1 MPNDRLTEHQPVA
14 SRIRQTNHL
23 AFALMTSVLVVF
35 LIPDRA
41 ECEET
46 SADLA
51 NATEHLQRGRYEEA
65 AEAFEEIVES
75 TEDATKAEA
84 IIGLSRALESQG
96 QYKQAVT
103 QLTDATTPSPAIL
116 AETAR
121 LQFTIGRIEEAA
133 ASCEAALKADADQP
147 LAHLVLAWL
156 STEAGDLKKANEAFR
171 WFVRF
176 YNRKQPTDAE
186 TLLLIADGA
195 GEYAR
200 WNSNSSIFNFIIN
213 TLCVDALK
221 DDPQSWQTHLASGA
235 LLLEK
240 YNRGQAIPDLK
251 KALEINPRAVS
262 VIVALGEA
270 ALQKHDVDAALTY
283 AEQALNVQDNYVPML
298 RLMADIALNKHS
310 PDAAMLALQ
319 EARKTNPF
327 DAKTLGRLAAAH
339 YILDV
344 QPGGE
349 SDKRLTALLANLD
362 AIEEASLENPSRL
375 EQLVIDV
382 AARNPKPG
390 VFLNAFASVLESRR
404 KYAMAEKLYQHAIRV
419 MPQLSQPK
427 TSLGMLYMQTGRS
440 DQAKQLLDEAFK
452 ADPYHVRVSNM
463 RKVLGVLSS
472 YETIT
477 TDHFVIRVD
486 SQEDKILGEYMA
498 EYLEE
503 VYPELVELYG
513 YEPPQRS
520 VFEIYNNAKGLSAH
534 QWFSARMVGL
544 PWIQTIGA
552 STGMM
557 VALASPTASP
567 QPYNWARV
575 VKHEFVHVLTLQQTH
590 FNIPH
595 WFTEALAVTSEDI
608 KRPAEWNRMLLDRV
622 PRDEL
627 WSLDELTGIFV
638 RPETPADW
646 QFAYCQ
652 SRLYAQYM
660 IETFGKETISSMLDL
675 YRKNVRTNDAIPQVF
690 DMTAE
695 EFDNGYREFLKRIV
709 EEELDG
715 SATEAPKSIV
725 DIEKEFNAN
734 PENAATLAA
743 FADAMFKAKRR
754 RQARALAEQALE
766 KNSREPLAAVVLA
779 ELELLAR
786 DVDEAVAILEAALD
800 EQEPNARVLG
810 LLAKLRLLQA
820 QPEEAAR
827 LYELG
832 RAKFQIDQSWLPQSG
847 EWLKGLAAAY
857 IQLGEDDKLKNVLE
871 SIANLDGDNPVVRRK
886 LAQLADDRGDVVDA
900 GRWAKEALHID
911 VTDPETHRILAKLH
925 DHEGRAKKAA
935 RERKIAEM
943 LEAESPE

>member
-1 MPNDRLTEHQPVA
+1 MDGRFL
-14 SRIRQTNHL
+14 
-23 AFALMTSVLVVF
+23 SVPRVVVF
-35 LIPDRA
+35 FVA
-41 ECEET
+41 VFAT
-46 SADLA
+46 SLPAADLA
-51 NATEHLQRGRYEEA
+51 RADETSDLADATEHLQRGRYEEA
-65 AEAFEEIVES
+65 AEAFTEILN
-75 TEDATKAEA
+75 TENEDTSSAA

-96 QYKQAVT
+96 EYKESITRLTEIAKPTPAV
-103 QLTDATTPSPAIL
+103 L
-116 AETAR
+116 AEAAR
-121 LQFTIGRIEEAA
+121 LQFTIGRLEEAA
-133 ASCEAALKADADQP
+133 ASCEAALKADADQAM
-147 LAHLVLAWL
+147 AHLVLAWL

-176 YNRKQPTDAE
+176 YNRKQSTDAE
-186 TLLLIADGA
+186 TLLLIAEGA
-195 GEYAR
+195 GEFAR

-221 DDPQSWQTHLASGA
+221 DDPLSWQTHLASGS

-240 YNRGQAIPDLK
+240 YNRAQAIPDLK
-251 KALEINPRAVS
+251 KALEINPRAVA

-270 ALQKHDVDAALTY
+270 ALQKHDIDAALTY
-283 AEQALNVQDNYVPML
+283 AEQALNVQANYVPTL

-310 PDAAMLALQ
+310 PDAALLALE

-327 DAKTLGRLAAAH
+327 DSETLGRLAATF
-339 YILDV
+339 YLLDV

-349 SDKRLTALLANLD
+349 ADERLIDLLANLD
-362 AIEEASLENPSRL
+362 AIDQAGLTEPSRL
-375 EQLVIDV
+375 EKLVINV
-382 AARNPKPG
+382 ANRNAKPG
-390 VFLNAFASVLESRR
+390 AFLNAFASALESRR

-463 RKVLGVLSS
+463 RKVLGVLSG

-595 WFTEALAVTSEDI
+595 WFTEALAVTSEGI
-608 KRPAEWNRMLLDRV
+608 ERPAEWNRMLLERV
-622 PRDEL
+622 PRGEL

-660 IETFGKETISSMLDL
+660 IEKFGKETISEMLDL

-690 DMTAE
+690 DKTAE
-695 EFDNGYREFLKRIV
+695 EFDEGYREFLKRIV
-709 EEELDG
+709 EEELGG
-715 SATEAPKSIV
+715 SAIEASKSIA
-725 DIEKEFNAN
+725 DLEKEFNAD
-734 PENAATLAA
+734 PENAATMAA
-743 FADAMFKAKRR
+743 FADALFKAKRR
-754 RQARALAEQALE
+754 RQARELAEQALE
-766 KNSREPLAAVVLA
+766 KNPREPLAAVVLA

-786 DVDEAVAILEAALD
+786 DVDEAVAFLEAAFD

-832 RAKFQIDQSWLPQSG
+832 RTKFKIDQSYLPQSG

-886 LAQLADDRGDVVDA
+886 LAQLADDKGNVVEA
-900 GRWAKEALHID
+900 GRWAKEALQID

-925 DHEGRAKKAA
+925 DHEGRTEKAA
-935 RERKIAEM
+935 REREIAEM

>member
-1 MPNDRLTEHQPVA
+1 MDVRILSDTRIVA
-14 SRIRQTNHL
+14 LCIAVFITLVSAVDL
-23 AFALMTSVLVVF
+23 A
-35 LIPDRA
+35 RA
-41 ECEET
+41 DET
-46 SADLA
+46 SKLAD
-51 NATEHLQRGRYEEA
+51 ATEHLQRGRYEEA
-65 AEAFEEIVES
+65 AEAFTEIVES
-75 TEDATKAEA
+75 AKDDAKAAA
-84 IIGLSRALESQG
+84 IIGLSRSLESQG
-96 QYKQAVT
+96 EYKEAIT
-103 QLTDATTPSPAIL
+103 RLTEIAKPSPAVL
-116 AETAR
+116 AEAAR
-121 LQFTIGRIEEAA
+121 LQFAIGRLEEAA

-156 STEAGDLKKANEAFR
+156 STEAGGLKKANEAFR

-186 TLLLIADGA
+186 TLLLIAEGA
-195 GEYAR
+195 GEFAR
-200 WNSNSSIFNFIIN
+200 WNSNSSIFTFIIN

-221 DDPQSWQTHLASGA
+221 DDPLSWQTHLASGS

-240 YNRGQAIPDLK
+240 YNRAQAIPDLK
-251 KALEINPRAVS
+251 KALEINPRAVA

-270 ALQKHDVDAALTY
+270 SLQKHDIDAALTY
-283 AEQALNVQDNYVPML
+283 AEQALNVQPNYVPTL

-310 PDAAMLALQ
+310 PDAALLALE

-327 DAKTLGRLAAAH
+327 DSETLGRLAATF
-339 YILDV
+339 YLLDV

-349 SDKRLTALLANLD
+349 ADDRLIDLLANLHAVD
-362 AIEEASLENPSRL
+362 QAGLTELSRL
-375 EQLVIDV
+375 EKLVTEV
-382 AARNPKPG
+382 ATRNSKPG
-390 VFLNAFASVLESRR
+390 VFLNAFASTLESRR
-404 KYAMAEKLYQHAIRV
+404 KYAMSEKLYQHAIRV
-419 MPQLSQPK
+419 MPQLSEPK

-463 RKVLGVLSS
+463 RKVLGVLSG

-498 EYLEE
+498 EYLEQ

-567 QPYNWARV
+567 KPYNWARV

-595 WFTEALAVTSEDI
+595 WFTEALAVTSEGI
-608 KRPAEWNRMLLDRV
+608 ERPAEWNRMLLERV
-622 PRDEL
+622 PRGEL

-638 RPETPADW
+638 RPETSADW

-660 IETFGKETISSMLDL
+660 IETFGKETISEMLDL

-695 EFDNGYREFLKRIV
+695 EFDEGYRDFLKQIV
-709 EEELDG
+709 EEELGG
-715 SATEAPKSIV
+715 SAIEAPKSIA
-725 DIEKEFNAN
+725 DLEKEFNAD
-734 PENAATLAA
+734 PENAATMAA
-743 FADAMFKAKRR
+743 FADALFKAKRR
-754 RQARALAEQALE
+754 RQARELAEQALE
-766 KNSREPLAAVVLA
+766 KNPREPLAAVVLA

-786 DVDEAVAILEAALD
+786 DVDEAVAFLEVAFD
-800 EQEPNARVLG
+800 EEKPNARVLG

-820 QPEEAAR
+820 QPEKAAR

-832 RAKFQIDQSWLPQSG
+832 RMKFKIDQSYLPQSG
-847 EWLKGLAAAY
+847 EWLQGLAAAY
-857 IQLGEDDKLKNVLE
+857 IQLGEDEKLTNVLE

-886 LAQLADDRGDVVDA
+886 LAQLADDKGNVLEA
-900 GRWAKEALHID
+900 GRWAKEALQID
-911 VTDPETHRILAKLH
+911 VTDPESHRILAKLH
-925 DHEGRAKKAA
+925 DHKGRTEKAA
-935 RERKIAEM
+935 REREIAEM

>member
-1 MPNDRLTEHQPVA
+1 
-14 SRIRQTNHL
+14 
-23 AFALMTSVLVVF
+23 MTSVLVLF

-41 ECEET
+41 ECEDT

-65 AEAFEEIVES
+65 AEAFTKIVE
-75 TEDATKAEA
+75 TANDDTKAAA
-84 IIGLSRALESQG
+84 IVGLSRSLENQG
-96 QYKQAVT
+96 QYKDAIT
-103 QLTDATTPSPAIL
+103 RLTEVAKPSPDIL
-116 AETAR
+116 AEAAR
-121 LQFTIGRIEEAA
+121 LQFTIGRLEESA

-156 STEAGDLKKANEAFR
+156 RTEAGDLKKANEAFR

-176 YNRKQPTDAE
+176 YNRKQPADAE
-186 TLLLIADGA
+186 TLLLIAEGA

-221 DDPQSWQTHLASGA
+221 DDPLSWQTHLASGS

-270 ALQKHDVDAALTY
+270 ALQKHDVNAALTY

-319 EARKTNPF
+319 KAQKTNPF
-327 DAKTLGRLAAAH
+327 DPEILGRMAASH
-339 YILDV
+339 YLLDV

-349 SDKRLTALLANLD
+349 ADKRLTSLLANLD
-362 AIEEASLENPSRL
+362 AIEEASLDKPSRL

-382 AARNPKPG
+382 ATRNPKPG
-390 VFLNAFASVLESRR
+390 VFLNAFANALESQR

-463 RKVLGVLSS
+463 RKVLGVLSN

-477 TDHFVIRVD
+477 TEHFVIRVD
-486 SQEDKILGEYMA
+486 SQADRILGEYMA

-503 VYPELVELYG
+503 VYPELVKLYG

-520 VFEIYNNAKGLSAH
+520 VFEIYNNAKGLTAH

-595 WFTEALAVTSEDI
+595 WFTEALAVTSEGI
-608 KRPAEWNRMLLDRV
+608 QRPAEWNRMLLDRV
-622 PRDEL
+622 PRGEL

-660 IETFGKETISSMLDL
+660 IETFGEETISEMLGL

-695 EFDNGYREFLKRIV
+695 EFDAGYRDFLNRIV
-709 EEELDG
+709 EEELGG
-715 SATEAPKSIV
+715 SAIDAPKSIA
-725 DIEKEFNAN
+725 DIEKEFNAKPDN
-734 PENAATLAA
+734 PSAMAA
-743 FADAMFKAKRR
+743 FADALFKAKRR

-766 KNSREPLAAVVLA
+766 KNPREPQAAIVLA
-779 ELELLAR
+779 ELELLGR
-786 DVDEAVAILEAALD
+786 DVDAAVIFLEAAFD
-800 EQEPNARVLG
+800 EENPNDRVLG
-810 LLAKLRLLQA
+810 LLAKLRLMQA

-832 RAKFQIDQSWLPQSG
+832 RAKFKIDQAYLPQSG

-857 IQLGEDDKLKNVLE
+857 IQLGEDTKLKGVLE

-886 LAQLADDRGDVVDA
+886 LAQLADDQGNVVEA
-900 GRWAKEALHID
+900 GRWAKEALQID

-925 DHEGRAKKAA
+925 AQEGRNKQAA
-935 RERKIAEM
+935 REREIAES
-943 LEAESPE
+943 LEADSAEE

>member
-1 MPNDRLTEHQPVA
+1 MDVRILSVTRIVA
-14 SRIRQTNHL
+14 FFVAVFASSLSAVDLARAAETSHL
-23 AFALMTSVLVVF
+23 A
-35 LIPDRA
+35 D
-41 ECEET
+41 
-46 SADLA
+46 
-51 NATEHLQRGRYEEA
+51 ATEHLQRGRYEEA
-65 AEAFEEIVES
+65 TEAFTKIVES
-75 TEDATKAEA
+75 ENDDTKSDA
-84 IIGLSRALESQG
+84 IIGLSRSLESQG
-96 QYKQAVT
+96 EYKDAITRLTEMAKPTPAV
-103 QLTDATTPSPAIL
+103 L
-116 AETAR
+116 AEAAR
-121 LQFTIGRIEEAA
+121 LQFAIGRLEEAA

-176 YNRKQPTDAE
+176 YNRQQPTDAE
-186 TLLLIADGA
+186 TLLLIAEGA
-195 GEYAR
+195 GQYAR

-221 DDPQSWQTHLASGA
+221 EDPLSWQTHLASGS

-240 YNRGQAIPDLK
+240 YNRAQAIPDLK
-251 KALEINPRAVS
+251 KALEINPRAVA

-270 ALQKHDVDAALTY
+270 ALQKHDIDAALTY
-283 AEQALNVQDNYVPML
+283 AEQALNVQANYVPTL

-310 PDAAMLALQ
+310 PDAALLALD

-327 DAKTLGRLAAAH
+327 DSETLGRLAAT
-339 YILDV
+339 YYLLDV
-344 QPGGE
+344 QPGG
-349 SDKRLTALLANLD
+349 DADQRLIELLANLD
-362 AIEEASLENPSRL
+362 ATDQAGLTEPSRL
-375 EQLVIDV
+375 EELVINI
-382 AARNPKPG
+382 ANRNAKPG
-390 VFLNAFASVLESRR
+390 VFLNTFANALESRR

-463 RKVLGVLSS
+463 RKVLGVLSG

-595 WFTEALAVTSEDI
+595 WFTEALAVTSEGI
-608 KRPAEWNRMLLDRV
+608 ERPAEWNRMLLERV
-622 PRDEL
+622 PRGDL

-660 IETFGKETISSMLDL
+660 IETFGKETISEMLDL

-695 EFDNGYREFLKRIV
+695 EFDEGYRDFLKRIV
-709 EEELDG
+709 EEELGG
-715 SATEAPKSIV
+715 SAIEAPKSIA
-725 DIEKEFNAN
+725 DLEKEFNADS
-734 PENAATLAA
+734 ENAATMAA
-743 FADAMFKAKRR
+743 FADALFKAKRR
-754 RQARALAEQALE
+754 RQARELAEQALE
-766 KNSREPLAAVVLA
+766 MNPREPLAAVVLA

-786 DVDEAVAILEAALD
+786 DVDEAVEFLEAAFD
-800 EQEPNARVLG
+800 EEKPNARVLG

-820 QPEEAAR
+820 QPKEAAR

-832 RAKFQIDQSWLPQSG
+832 RTKFKIDQSYLPQSG

-886 LAQLADDRGDVVDA
+886 LAQLADDKGNVVEA
-900 GRWAKEALHID
+900 GRWAKEALQID

-925 DHEGRAKKAA
+925 DHEGRTEKAA
-935 RERKIAEM
+935 REREIAET

>member
-1 MPNDRLTEHQPVA
+1 MLTISA
-14 SRIRQTNHL
+14 L
-23 AFALMTSVLVVF
+23 AALLV
-35 LIPDRA
+35 PPRA
-41 ECEET
+41 ISDDGSEL
-46 SADLA
+46 S

-65 AEAFEEIVES
+65 AEAF
-75 TEDATKAEA
+75 TEVLNSENEDTNSAA

-96 QYKQAVT
+96 KLKDAIT
-103 QLTDATTPSPAIL
+103 RLTEMAKPSPAVL
-116 AETAR
+116 AEAAR
-121 LQFTIGRIEEAA
+121 LQFTIGRLEEAA
-133 ASCEAALKADADQP
+133 ASCEAALKADADRP

-156 STEAGDLKKANEAFR
+156 STESGDLKKANEAFR

-186 TLLLIADGA
+186 TLLLIAEGA

-221 DDPQSWQTHLASGA
+221 DDPLSWQTHLASGS

-240 YNRGQAIPDLK
+240 YNRAQAIPDLK
-251 KALEINPRAVS
+251 KALEINPRAVA

-270 ALQKHDVDAALTY
+270 ALQKHDIDAALKY
-283 AEQALNVQDNYVPML
+283 AEQALNVQANYVPTL

-310 PDAAMLALQ
+310 PDAALLALE
-319 EARKTNPF
+319 EARKSNPF
-327 DAKTLGRLAAAH
+327 DSKTLGRLAAT
-339 YILDV
+339 YYLLDV

-349 SDKRLTALLANLD
+349 ADQRLTELLANLD
-362 AIEEASLENPSRL
+362 ATEQAGLNALSRL
-375 EQLVIDV
+375 EKLVTEV
-382 AARNPKPG
+382 ANRNAKPG
-390 VFLNAFASVLESRR
+390 VFLNAFANALESRR

-463 RKVLGVLSS
+463 RKVLGVLSG

-486 SQEDKILGEYMA
+486 SKEDKILGEYMA

-595 WFTEALAVTSEDI
+595 WFTEALAVTSEGI
-608 KRPAEWNRMLLDRV
+608 ERPAEWNRMLLERV
-622 PRDEL
+622 PRGDL

-690 DMTAE
+690 EMTAE
-695 EFDNGYREFLKRIV
+695 EFDNGYRDFLKRIV
-709 EEELDG
+709 EEELGG
-715 SATEAPKSIV
+715 SSLEAPKSIA
-725 DIEKEFNAN
+725 DLEKEFNAA
-734 PENAATLAA
+734 PENAATVAA
-743 FADAMFKAKRR
+743 FADALFKAKRR
-754 RQARALAEQALE
+754 RQARTLAQQALE
-766 KNSREPLAAVVLA
+766 RNPREPLAAVVLA

-786 DVDEAVAILEAALD
+786 DVDEAVAILEAAFD
-800 EQEPNARVLG
+800 EEEPNARVLG

-832 RAKFQIDQSWLPQSG
+832 RTKFKIDQSYLPQSG

-857 IQLGEDDKLKNVLE
+857 IQLGDDARLKNVLE

-886 LAQLADDRGDVVDA
+886 LAQLADDKGNIVEA
-900 GRWAKEALHID
+900 GRWAKEALQID

-925 DHEGRAKKAA
+925 DHEGRNEKAA
-935 RERKIAEM
+935 REREIAEM
-943 LEAESPE
+943 LETEAPE

>member
-1 MPNDRLTEHQPVA
+1 MNSLTEQNPVA
-14 SRIRQTNHL
+14 FRIGQLRHL
-23 AFALMTSVLVVF
+23 STLFAALAAGLVVAT
-35 LIPDRA
+35 DQARSD
-41 ECEET
+41 ET
-46 SADLA
+46 SELADA
-51 NATEHLQRGRYEEA
+51 MEHLQRGRYEEA
-65 AEAFEEIVES
+65 AEAFTEVLS
-75 TEDATKAEA
+75 TKNEDTSSVAV
-84 IIGLSRALESQG
+84 IGLSRALENQG
-96 QYKQAVT
+96 EYKDAIT
-103 QLTDATTPSPAIL
+103 RLTEIAKPSAEVL
-116 AETAR
+116 AEAAR
-121 LQFTIGRIEEAA
+121 LQLAIGRLEESA

-147 LAHLVLAWL
+147 LAHLVLARL
-156 STEAGDLKKANEAFR
+156 STEFGDIKMAGEEFR
-171 WFVRF
+171 WFVRY

-186 TLLLIADGA
+186 TLLLIAEGA

-213 TLCVDALK
+213 TLCADALK
-221 DDPQSWQTHLASGA
+221 DDPLSWQTHQASGS

-240 YNRGQAIPDLK
+240 YNRAQAIPDLK

-270 ALQKHDVDAALTY
+270 ALQKHDIDAALTY
-283 AEQALNVQDNYVPML
+283 AEQALNVQPNYVPTL
-298 RLMADIALNKHS
+298 RLMADIALNKHA
-310 PDAAMLALQ
+310 PDAALLALE

-327 DAKTLGRLAAAH
+327 DSKTLGRLAAV
-339 YILDV
+339 YYLQDV
-344 QPGGE
+344 QAGCE
-349 SDKRLTALLANLD
+349 ADERLVALLANLD
-362 AIEEASLENPSRL
+362 AIQEAAIEGSSRL

-382 AARNPKPG
+382 ASRNPNPG
-390 VFLNAFASVLESRR
+390 VFLNAFASMLESRR
-404 KYAMAEKLYQHAIRV
+404 KYAMAEQLYQHAIRV
-419 MPQLSQPK
+419 MPELSQPK

-440 DQAKQLLDEAFK
+440 VQAKQLLDEAFK

-463 RKVLGVLSS
+463 RKVLGVLSN

-486 SQEDKILGEYMA
+486 SQADQILGEYMA

-520 VFEIYNNAKGLSAH
+520 VFEIYNNAKGLTAH

-595 WFTEALAVTSEDI
+595 WFTEALAVTSEGI
-608 KRPAEWNRMLLDRV
+608 QRPAKWNRMLLDRV
-622 PRDEL
+622 PRGEL
-627 WSLDELTGIFV
+627 WSLDELTGVFV

-660 IETFGKETISSMLDL
+660 IETFGKETIGKMLDL

-695 EFDNGYREFLKRIV
+695 EFDKGYREFLNRIV
-709 EEELDG
+709 EDELGG
-715 SATEAPKSIV
+715 SITVAPKSIA
-725 DIEKEFNAN
+725 DLEKEFNAAPN
-734 PENAATLAA
+734 DPSTMAA
-743 FADAMFKAKRR
+743 FADALFKAKRR
-754 RQARALAEQALE
+754 RQARELAEQALE
-766 KNSREPLAAVVLA
+766 KNPREPLAAVVLA

-786 DVDEAVAILEAALD
+786 ELDDAAAFLEAAFD
-800 EQEPNARVLG
+800 EEEPNAHVLG
-810 LLAKLRLLQA
+810 LLAKLRLMQG
-820 QPEEAAR
+820 QPAEAAK

-832 RAKFQIDQSWLPQSG
+832 RTKFKIDQSYLPQSG

-857 IQLGEDDKLKNVLE
+857 IQLGEDDKLKSVLE
-871 SIANLDGDNPVVRRK
+871 AIANLDGDNPTVRQK
-886 LAQLADDRGDVVDA
+886 LAQLADDKGDVAEA
-900 GRWAKEALHID
+900 GRWAKEALQID
-911 VTDPETHRILAKLH
+911 VTDPETHRILARLH
-925 DHEGRAKKAA
+925 DQEGRSDKAV
-935 RERKIAEM
+935 REREIAEQ
-943 LEAESPE
+943 LEAESSE

>member
-1 MPNDRLTEHQPVA
+1 MA
-14 SRIRQTNHL
+14 SRIRKTSHL
-23 AFALMTSVLVVF
+23 AVALIIFALALL

-41 ECEET
+41 ECEDT
-46 SADLA
+46 SADLS

-65 AEAFEEIVES
+65 AEAFTKIVES
-75 TEDATKAEA
+75 ANDDTKAAA
-84 IIGLSRALESQG
+84 IIGLSRSLENQG
-96 QYKQAVT
+96 QYKDAIT
-103 QLTDATTPSPAIL
+103 RLTEVARPSPDIL
-116 AETAR
+116 AEAAR
-121 LQFTIGRIEEAA
+121 LQFTIGRLEESA

-171 WFVRF
+171 WFVRL
-176 YNRKQPTDAE
+176 YNRKQPADAE
-186 TLLLIADGA
+186 TLLLIAEGA

-221 DDPQSWQTHLASGA
+221 DDPLSWQTHLASGS

-319 EARKTNPF
+319 EAQKTNPF
-327 DAKTLGRLAAAH
+327 DPEILGRMAASH
-339 YILDV
+339 YLLDV

-349 SDKRLTALLANLD
+349 ADERLTSLLANLD
-362 AIEEASLENPSRL
+362 AFEEASLDKPSRL
-375 EQLVIDV
+375 EKLVIDV
-382 AARNPKPG
+382 ATRNPKPG
-390 VFLNAFASVLESRR
+390 VFLNAFANALESQR

-463 RKVLGVLSS
+463 RKVLGVLSK

-477 TDHFVIRVD
+477 TEHFVIRVD
-486 SQEDKILGEYMA
+486 SQADKILGEYMA

-503 VYPELVELYG
+503 VYPELVALYG

-520 VFEIYNNAKGLSAH
+520 VFEIYNNAKGLTAH

-595 WFTEALAVTSEDI
+595 WFTEALSVTSEGI
-608 KRPAEWNRMLLDRV
+608 QRPAEWNRMLLDRV
-622 PRDEL
+622 PRGEL

-638 RPETPADW
+638 RPESPADW

-660 IETFGKETISSMLDL
+660 IETFGEETISEMLGL

-695 EFDNGYREFLKRIV
+695 EFDAGYRDFLKRIV
-709 EEELDG
+709 EEELGG
-715 SATEAPKSIV
+715 SAIDAPKSIA
-725 DIEKEFNAN
+725 DIEKEFNATPDN
-734 PENAATLAA
+734 PFAMAA
-743 FADAMFKAKRR
+743 FADALFKAKRR

-766 KNSREPLAAVVLA
+766 KNPREPQAAVVLA
-779 ELELLAR
+779 ELELLGR
-786 DVDEAVAILEAALD
+786 DVDAAVVFLEAAFD
-800 EQEPNARVLG
+800 EENPNDRVLG
-810 LLAKLRLLQA
+810 LLAKLRLMQA

-832 RAKFQIDQSWLPQSG
+832 RAKFKIDQAYLPQSG
-847 EWLKGLAAAY
+847 EWLKGLAASY
-857 IQLGEDDKLKNVLE
+857 IQLGEDTKLKGVLE

-886 LAQLADDRGDVVDA
+886 LAQLADDKGNVVEA
-900 GRWAKEALHID
+900 GRWAKEALQID
-911 VTDPETHRILAKLH
+911 VTAPEPHRILAKLY
-925 DHEGRAKKAA
+925 DHEGRNEKAA
-935 RERKIAEM
+935 REREIAET
-943 LEAESPE
+943 LEADSVEE

>member
-1 MPNDRLTEHQPVA
+1 MAFRSRNLSHLSILCLAVA
-14 SRIRQTNHL
+14 AGLVFQTDE
-23 AFALMTSVLVVF
+23 ARC
-35 LIPDRA
+35 D
-41 ECEET
+41 ET
-46 SADLA
+46 SDLA
-51 NATEHLQRGRYEEA
+51 DANEHLQRGRYEEA
-65 AEAFEEIVES
+65 TEAFTKIVES
-75 TEDATKAEA
+75 AKDDARSAA
-84 IIGLSRALESQG
+84 IIGLSRSLESQG
-96 QYKQAVT
+96 EYKDAITRLTEVAKPTPAV
-103 QLTDATTPSPAIL
+103 L
-116 AETAR
+116 AEAAK
-121 LQFTIGRIEEAA
+121 LQFTIGRLEEAA

-176 YNRKQPTDAE
+176 YNRQQPTDAE
-186 TLLLIADGA
+186 TLLLIAEGA

-221 DDPQSWQTHLASGA
+221 EDPLSWQTHLASGS

-240 YNRGQAIPDLK
+240 YNRAQAIPDLK
-251 KALEINPRAVS
+251 KALEINPRAVAI
-262 VIVALGEA
+262 IVALGEA
-270 ALQKHDVDAALTY
+270 SLQKHDIDAALTY
-283 AEQALNVQDNYVPML
+283 AEQALNVQANYVPTL
-298 RLMADIALNKHS
+298 RLMADIALNKQS
-310 PDAAMLALQ
+310 PDAAMLALD
-319 EARKTNPF
+319 EARKTNPL
-327 DAKTLGRLAAAH
+327 DSETLGRLAAT
-339 YILDV
+339 YYLLDV
-344 QPGGE
+344 QPGGDA
-349 SDKRLTALLANLD
+349 DKRLIELLANLD
-362 AIEEASLENPSRL
+362 ATDQAGLNEPSRL
-375 EQLVIDV
+375 EELIINI
-382 AARNPKPG
+382 ANRNAKPG
-390 VFLNAFASVLESRR
+390 VFLNAFASALESRR

-463 RKVLGVLSS
+463 RKVLGVLSG

-486 SQEDKILGEYMA
+486 SQADRILGEYMA

-608 KRPAEWNRMLLDRV
+608 ERPAEWNRMLLERV
-622 PRDEL
+622 PRGEL

-638 RPETPADW
+638 RPETPDDW

-660 IETFGKETISSMLDL
+660 IETFGKETISEMLGL

-695 EFDNGYREFLKRIV
+695 EFDEGYRDFLKRIV
-709 EEELDG
+709 EEELGG
-715 SATEAPKSIV
+715 SAIEAPKSIA
-725 DIEKEFNAN
+725 DLEKEFNAD
-734 PENAATLAA
+734 PENAATMAA
-743 FADAMFKAKRR
+743 FADALFQAKRR
-754 RQARALAEQALE
+754 RQARELAEQALE
-766 KNSREPLAAVVLA
+766 KNPRESLAAVVLA

-786 DVDEAVAILEAALD
+786 DVDEAVAFLEAVFD
-800 EQEPNARVLG
+800 EEKPNARVLG

-832 RAKFQIDQSWLPQSG
+832 RTKFRIDQSWLPQSG

-857 IQLGEDDKLKNVLE
+857 IQLGENEKLKNVLE

-886 LAQLADDRGDVVDA
+886 LAQLADDKGNIVEA
-900 GRWAKEALHID
+900 GRWAKEALQID

-925 DHEGRAKKAA
+925 DHEGRNGKAA
-935 RERKIAEM
+935 REREIAEK